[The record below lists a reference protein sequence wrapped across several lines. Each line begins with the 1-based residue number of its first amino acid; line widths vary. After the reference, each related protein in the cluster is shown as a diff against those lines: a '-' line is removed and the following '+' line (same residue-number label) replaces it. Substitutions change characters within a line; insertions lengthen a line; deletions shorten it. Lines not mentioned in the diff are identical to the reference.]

1 MNGPYTYRLLDP
13 LTDRKSIRFTAKYT
27 RAELE
32 QMTTFQL
39 RGICDKERLVEGFA
53 NRLAREELIRV
64 ILRFRSAEEHLLITR
79 LNPGGFERMESALQ
93 RNWNDRRQESSGIR
107 VPAKITLYQ
116 GVRTGRMDNYRI
128 ESDLPWLSSSNVLL
142 VNATGELCGVLN
154 LVKDETRTGVYY
166 LSRHR
171 DAELRETSNHSYSL
185 LFLRRQESEYFY
197 NLYYGDKPMLPLKLQ
212 GHRVP
217 VAELIIRGTET
228 TDAVL
233 AIDFGTSNTTAGAY
247 LDSSYVTAPD
257 TGMSSTVR
265 LNAINYVSFPGPEGA
280 EGDWIEVLPTAIR
293 VADCSNPEHILYV
306 FGEDALRG
314 SDVAGSRATV
324 LRGIKRWVNDYK
336 RIEELMD
343 SEGNT
348 ATASRNDI
356 LAAFIRYVIATA
368 EQQFKCRFRNLHF
381 SAPVKLQPQF
391 IEMFSDILP
400 DYRIEAE
407 DALDEGL
414 AVLYNTLADQM
425 ERGTFADGE
434 EYQALVIDCGGGT
447 TDLSSCRFR
456 IEDGRIA
463 YKLDIHTTYENGD
476 TNFGGNNLTYRIMQF
491 MKIVFAGYYAAE
503 TRLPDTDIDAL
514 IGIPSGDLYRH
525 VDEFG
530 VDAVYAGLEERYRE
544 AEAILPTAFK
554 QYEHATRDEYQ
565 RVLSNFHL
573 LWSAAENMKKEF
585 FLRTGILR
593 SRFESEQVLSAESD
607 LNIAVMDRWL
617 VSVIENG
624 RFRDEYGLPDVVFNI
639 REIQQ
644 LLKADIY
651 NIVRKFLDDFYQEG
665 RLQDYSIIKLTG
677 QSCRIDVFR
686 EALKEF
692 VPGRSIEF
700 RQKAEDLSRVPELKM
715 ACLRGAIRY
724 LNAKKMGTIEPV
736 ITNHIPAIPYT
747 VSAWT
752 HTGREKELIA
762 SLESNR
768 VRGSISR
775 PSHAAEVEFFLTADG
790 GKLRQRHVYRSR
802 PEAFEPMPYE
812 EIAVLYGR
820 DIPQDDTDSIRNGE
834 TKYFV
839 FVGDSRWGF
848 YVVPITR
855 RDELLH
861 LGPKRFFAFEN
872 DLSELDFFDGTK

>member
-1 MNGPYTYRLLDP
+1 
-13 LTDRKSIRFTAKYT
+13 
-27 RAELE
+27 
-32 QMTTFQL
+32 
-39 RGICDKERLVEGFA
+39 
-53 NRLAREELIRV
+53 
-64 ILRFRSAEEHLLITR
+64 
-79 LNPGGFERMESALQ
+79 
-93 RNWNDRRQESSGIR
+93 
-107 VPAKITLYQ
+107 
-116 GVRTGRMDNYRI
+116 
-128 ESDLPWLSSSNVLL
+128 
-142 VNATGELCGVLN
+142 
-154 LVKDETRTGVYY
+154 
-166 LSRHR
+166 
-171 DAELRETSNHSYSL
+171 
-185 LFLRRQESEYFY
+185 
-197 NLYYGDKPMLPLKLQ
+197 
-212 GHRVP
+212 
-217 VAELIIRGTET
+217 
-228 TDAVL
+228 
-233 AIDFGTSNTTAGAY
+233 
-247 LDSSYVTAPD
+247 
-257 TGMSSTVR
+257 
-265 LNAINYVSFPGPEGA
+265 
-280 EGDWIEVLPTAIR
+280 
-293 VADCSNPEHILYV
+293 
-306 FGEDALRG
+306 
-314 SDVAGSRATV
+314 
-324 LRGIKRWVNDYK
+324 
-336 RIEELMD
+336 
-343 SEGNT
+343 
-348 ATASRNDI
+348 
-356 LAAFIRYVIATA
+356 
-368 EQQFKCRFRNLHF
+368 
-381 SAPVKLQPQF
+381 
-391 IEMFSDILP
+391 
-400 DYRIEAE
+400 
-407 DALDEGL
+407 
-414 AVLYNTLADQM
+414 
-425 ERGTFADGE
+425 
-434 EYQALVIDCGGGT
+434 
-447 TDLSSCRFR
+447 
-456 IEDGRIA
+456 
-463 YKLDIHTTYENGD
+463 
-476 TNFGGNNLTYRIMQF
+476 
-491 MKIVFAGYYAAE
+491 
-503 TRLPDTDIDAL
+503 
-514 IGIPSGDLYRH
+514 

-651 NIVRKFLDDFYQEG
+651 NIVRKFLDDFYLEG

-820 DIPQDDTDSIRNGE
+820 DIPQDDTDSIRNEE

>member
-1 MNGPYTYRLLDP
+1 MNGPYTYRLYNQANE
-13 LTDRKSIRFTAKYT
+13 RKSVRFMAKYT

-39 RGICDKERLVEGFA
+39 RGICEKERLVEGLD
-53 NRLAREELIRV
+53 NRLGGEELMRV
-64 ILRFRSAEEHLLITR
+64 ILRFRSADEHLLITR
-79 LNPGGFERMESALQ
+79 LHPGGFERIEAALR
-93 RNWNDRRQESSGIR
+93 RNWSSQQQESRGIR
-107 VPAKITLYQ
+107 VPAKITLYE
-116 GVRTGRMDNYRI
+116 GITLGRMDNYRI
-128 ESDLPWLSSSNVLL
+128 ESDLPWIGQSNVLL
-142 VNATGELCGVLN
+142 VNANGELCGILN
-154 LVKDETRTGVYY
+154 LVKDETEPGVYY
-166 LSRHR
+166 LSRHNE
-171 DAELRETSNHSYSL
+171 AELRRMANQNYSL
-185 LFLRRQESEYFY
+185 LFLRRQDSDYFY
-197 NLYYGDKPMLPLKLQ
+197 HAYYGDKPLLPVNLQ
-212 GHRVP
+212 CSRIP
-217 VAELIIRGTET
+217 VAELTIRGTEPT
-228 TDAVL
+228 EAVL

-247 LDSSYVTAPD
+247 LDGSYVSAPNR
-257 TGMSSTVR
+257 GAGSGVR
-265 LNAINYVSFPGPEGA
+265 LDAINYVSFPGAAGQD
-280 EGDWIEVLPTAIR
+280 GDWIEVLPTAVR
-293 VADCSNPEHILYV
+293 VLDCSNPDHISYA
-306 FGEDALRG
+306 FGEEALRG
-314 SDVAGSRATV
+314 SGITGSRATIM
-324 LRGIKRWVNDYK
+324 RGIKRWVNDY
-336 RIEELMD
+336 RRTEELMD
-343 SEGNT
+343 PEGNT
-348 ATASRNDI
+348 AAVVRSDI
-356 LAAFIRYVIATA
+356 LAAFVNYVIETA
-368 EQQFKCRFRNLHF
+368 EQQFKCRFKNLHF

-391 IEMFSDILP
+391 IEMFTAILP

-425 ERGTFADGE
+425 DKGTFANGE

-491 MKIVFAGYYAAE
+491 IKIVFAGYYAAE
-503 TRLPDTDIDAL
+503 TRLPDTDIDVL
-514 IGIPSGDLYRH
+514 IGVPAGDLYRH

-530 VDAVYAGLEERYRE
+530 VDAVYARLEERYRE
-544 AEAILPTAFK
+544 AEAIVPTAFK
-554 QYEHATRDEYQ
+554 NYEHATRDEYQ
-565 RVLSNFHL
+565 RVLGNFHL
-573 LWSAAENMKKEF
+573 LWGAAENMKREF

-593 SRFESEQVLSAESD
+593 SRFEAEKVLSADSD

-644 LLKADIY
+644 LVKADIY
-651 NIVRKFLDDFYQEG
+651 NIVRKFLDEFYQEG

-700 RQKAEDLSRVPELKM
+700 RQKAEDLSRVPDLKM

-724 LNAKKMGTIEPV
+724 LNAKKMGAIDPI
-736 ITNHIPAIPYT
+736 ITNHIPSIPYT

-752 HTGREKELIA
+752 HTGQEKELIA
-762 SLESNR
+762 SLENHR
-768 VRGSISR
+768 ARGSISR
-775 PSHAAEVEFFLTADG
+775 PANAAEVEFFLTANG
-790 GKLRQRHVYRSR
+790 GALRQRHVYRSR
-802 PEAFEPMPYE
+802 DAFQPMQYE
-812 EIAVLYGR
+812 EIAALYGR
-820 DIPQDDTDSIRNGE
+820 DIPQDDTDSIANGE

-839 FVGDSRWGF
+839 FAGDSRWGF
-848 YVVPITR
+848 HVVPVTR
-855 RDELLH
+855 HKEVLH
-861 LGPKRFFAFEN
+861 LGPKQFFPFEN